1 MFAKVVCQVTF
12 LREHVRGHRGLVP
25 GYLRVGDRDV
35 ASFLCSVHFILVARR
50 ERISGEAFGT
60 RQAKWL
66 CLGPRL
72 SRGGLLSGVLN
83 SGGDGSSH
91 SDL

>member
-12 LREHVRGHRGLVP
+12 LREHGCGHRGLVS

-35 ASFLCSVHFILVARR
+35 ASILGSVHFVLVARR
-50 ERISGEAFGT
+50 EQIFGEAFGT

-72 SRGGLLSGVLN
+72 SRGGLISGVLN
-83 SGGDGSSH
+83 SGRDR
-91 SDL
+91 LEPF